1 MRKSVIIGAA
11 VLAGSLLFSGCTKM
25 DSGYRYADPD
35 SYSSG
40 DFSYDES
47 SVEAV
52 EINWIAGNVYIDE
65 SVMDILQVYEESEQ
79 DINDSGS
86 LRYKIEDGTLVI
98 QFCESGSDID
108 NMSKDLYVKLP
119 ILLKDVDINVVS
131 ADIQMVSSAA
141 DIQYDSV
148 SGKLDL
154 AVDQCEDL
162 TINTVSGDLRILLD
176 YDLGAKVEFDSVSGK
191 YSCVEKT
198 ADKICNVKCHT
209 VSGNLDVVSE

>member
-1 MRKSVIIGAA
+1 MRKSVIIGAS
-11 VLAGSLLFSGCTKM
+11 VLAGSLFFTGCAKTE
-25 DSGYRYADPD
+25 SGYRYADPD

-52 EINWIAGNVYIDE
+52 KINWIAGNVYIDE
-65 SVMDILQVYEESEQ
+65 SVMDTLQVYEESEQ
-79 DINDSGS
+79 DITDSGS

-131 ADIQMVSSAA
+131 ADTQMISSAA

-154 AVDQCEDL
+154 LVDQCEDL

-191 YSCVEKT
+191 YSCVDKN

-209 VSGNLDVVSE
+209 VSGNLEVASE